1 MYKAFYYVHEENGH
15 IKGSEGL
22 DIDLEKGNL
31 RTGNQMIGLTQLVE
45 RTEKGL
51 QTRHYKR
58 DRGSQFE
65 MLVPSKFGAI
75 MDSQISESV
84 FNKLFLR
91 CTFNPKYFR
100 PVATS
105 SPSYQLWEVVGDK
118 GQ

>member
-1 MYKAFYYVHEENGH
+1 
-15 IKGSEGL
+15 
-22 DIDLEKGNL
+22 L
-31 RTGNQMIGLTQLVE
+31 RTGKRIVGLTQLVK

-65 MLVPSKFGAI
+65 MLILGKFGAI

-91 CTFNPKYFR
+91 HTFNPKYFR
-100 PVATS
+100 PVVTNT
-105 SPSYQLWEVVGDK
+105 PSYQLWEVVGDK